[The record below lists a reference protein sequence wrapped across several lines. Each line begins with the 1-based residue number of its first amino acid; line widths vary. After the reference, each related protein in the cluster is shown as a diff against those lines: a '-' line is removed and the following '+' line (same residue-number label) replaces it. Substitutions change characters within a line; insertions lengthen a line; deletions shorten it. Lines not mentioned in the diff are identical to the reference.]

1 MRRLI
6 LWTVTVLLASSRT
19 IEAADP
25 LFENRTPVGF
35 NPADSTT
42 VQDLGKVLHSGV
54 FGNDNGCVLNEGTK
68 FVGVEVA
75 AYIGCCLVVALQFRY
90 EAPLFCS

>member
-1 MRRLI
+1 MNAL
-6 LWTVTVLLASSRT
+6 T
-19 IEAADP
+19 IRS
-25 LFENRTPVGF
+25 FGNEN
-35 NPADSTT
+35 STT

-75 AYIGCCLVVALQFRY
+75 AYIGCCLVVALQFRS
-90 EAPLFCS
+90 ETTLFCS